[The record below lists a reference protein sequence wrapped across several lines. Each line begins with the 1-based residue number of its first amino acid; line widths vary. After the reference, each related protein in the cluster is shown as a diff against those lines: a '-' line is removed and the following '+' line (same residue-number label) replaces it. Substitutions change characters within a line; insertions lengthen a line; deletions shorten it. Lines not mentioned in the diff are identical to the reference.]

1 MTYYHDN
8 QFEIILF
15 LSIFSRL
22 CEVTEPSYSMQNRH
36 TFSTL
41 AIIRTNKKNSA
52 GLVPIYVR
60 ITIDGKSVELSSK
73 IYILPTLWL
82 KGKGKVKGNTE
93 EVRTI
98 NHSIKVLELKAK
110 EAYHSLL
117 EKGKPLTALAIK
129 NYILGIEGKR
139 HSLLTIFESHTNEIQ
154 AKIDIDF
161 AEATYKKYKTTLK
174 YLRNFVKA
182 YYSVEDILLK
192 DLNHLFITDFE
203 LYLKTQCACHQNG
216 VLKHMQRLRKVIY
229 IALKNDWL
237 EKDPFIRYSI
247 KKAPSNREYL
257 TSEEMQAIEEK
268 EFKIERLQIVKDLF
282 LFTCYTGLAFSD
294 MQSLTENNLRKGI
307 DGEMWIFTE
316 RKKTNKPSN
325 IPLLP
330 QAKAILDKYQNHVVS
345 KNKYKLLPV
354 PSNQKLNAYLK
365 EIADLC
371 GITKNLTVHMGR
383 HTFATTITL
392 SNNVPIETV
401 SKMLGHS
408 DLRTTQIYAK
418 VVEKKVSE
426 DMKALKEKM
435 TLAQQIMKK
444 ASGD

>member
-1 MTYYHDN
+1 MKG
-8 QFEIILF
+8 
-15 LSIFSRL
+15 
-22 CEVTEPSYSMQNRH
+22 
-36 TFSTL
+36 
-41 AIIRTNKKNSA
+41 TNETA
-52 GLVPIYVR
+52 
-60 ITIDGKSVELSSK
+60 
-73 IYILPTLWL
+73 
-82 KGKGKVKGNTE
+82 
-93 EVRTI
+93 RTI
-98 NHSIKVLELKAK
+98 NHDLDTLELKAQQK
-110 EAYHSLL
+110 YSELIA
-117 EKGKPLTALAIK
+117 KGKPIHSVTIK
-129 NYILGIEGKR
+129 NALLGVVGKR
-139 HSLLTIFESHTNEIQ
+139 HTLINIFESHTNEIKS
-154 AKIDIDF
+154 KIDIDF

-174 YLRNFVKA
+174 HLQNFVKA
-182 YYSVEDILLK
+182 FYSVEDVFLA
-192 DLNHLFITDFE
+192 DLNHKFITDFE
-203 LYLKTQCACHQNG
+203 LYLKTRCDCHQNG
-216 VLKHMQRLRKVIY
+216 VLKHMQRLRKVVY

-237 EKDPFIRYSI
+237 EKDPFIQYSI
-247 KKAPSNREYL
+247 KKAPSSREYL
-257 TSEEMQAIEEK
+257 TPEELQVIEEK

-294 MQSLTENNLRKGI
+294 MQSLTENNIRKSI

-330 QAKAILDKYQNHVVS
+330 QAKAILDRYQNHIVS
-345 KNKYKLLPV
+345 QNKFKLLPV

-371 GITKNLTVHMGR
+371 GTTKNLTVHVGR

-426 DMKALKEKM
+426 DMKALKEKLKNNKLCKKQLEVKNNQIKRVQKFGSPPCAEYNFK
-435 TLAQQIMKK
+435 TSQQEILIIILIRSIIFHFKL
-444 ASGD
+444 SI

>member
-1 MTYYHDN
+1 MT
-8 QFEIILF
+8 QK
-15 LSIFSRL
+15 
-22 CEVTEPSYSMQNRH
+22 H

-41 AIIRTNKKNSA
+41 CIIRKSRANHNKEA
-52 GLVPIYVR
+52 AIYLR
-60 ITIDGKSVELSSK
+60 ITIDGARAEISTKQFVDPDKWNSA
-73 IYILPTLWL
+73 
-82 KGKGKVKGNTE
+82 KGRVKGTSE
-93 EVRTI
+93 TVRTI
-98 NHSIKVLELKAK
+98 NYSLDNLELKAQQK
-110 EAYHSLL
+110 YNELITR
-117 EKGKPLTALAIK
+117 GKLINSINLK
-129 NYILGIEGKR
+129 NAILGIESRR
-139 HSLLTIFESHTNEIQ
+139 HTLINIFETHTNEIK

-174 YLRNFVKA
+174 HLRNFVKA
-182 YYSVEDILLK
+182 YFYVEDLFLSE
-192 DLNHLFITDFE
+192 LNHKFITDFE
-203 LYLKTQCACHQNG
+203 LYLKTQCDCHQNG

-257 TSEEMQAIEEK
+257 TAEELKAIEDK

-294 MQSLTENNLRKGI
+294 MESLTEKNIRKGI
-307 DGEMWIFTE
+307 DGEIWIFTE

-330 QAKAILDKYQNHVVS
+330 QAKAILNKYQSHVVS
-345 KNKYKLLPV
+345 KNKHKLLPV

-371 GITKNLTVHMGR
+371 GITKNLTVHVGR

-418 VVEKKVSE
+418 VVEKKVSD
-426 DMKALKEKM
+426 DMKALKEKLSLQGQM
-435 TLAQQIMKK
+435 MKK
-444 ASGD
+444 ATGS